1 MRASPICPNLVA
13 LAGIVRVILTL
24 SGDIE
29 GIEVWG
35 EGSTEIFVAKFQG
48 VYIEQFF

>member
-1 MRASPICPNLVA
+1 MRSCPICPNLVA
-13 LAGIVRVILTL
+13 LVGIIKVILTL

-35 EGSTEIFVAKFQG
+35 EGSTEIFVVKIQG
-48 VYIEQFF
+48 DYIKQFF